1 MNYGFINL
9 NNDGNE
15 FPFKTTLHTSDPL
28 FQAKNEL
35 LGTALVKRTYR
46 VMADLQ
52 EEETFKW
59 LSWLRFVDYD
69 GDMMVLAQAKSKDKQ
84 QDDDEGT
91 ISFSWKAE
99 NLGALTI

>member
-15 FPFKTTLHTSDPL
+15 FPFKTTLLTSDPL

-69 GDMMVLAQAKSKDKQ
+69 GDMMVLAQAKSKD
-84 QDDDEGT
+84 
-91 ISFSWKAE
+91 
-99 NLGALTI
+99 

>member
-1 MNYGFINL
+1 LNYGFINL

-15 FPFKTTLHTSDPL
+15 FPFKITLPTSDPL

-59 LSWLRFVDYD
+59 MSWLRFVDYD
-69 GDMMVLAQAKSKDKQ
+69 GDMMVLAQAKSKD
-84 QDDDEGT
+84 
-91 ISFSWKAE
+91 
-99 NLGALTI
+99 

>member
-15 FPFKTTLHTSDPL
+15 FPFKTTLPTSDPL

-59 LSWLRFVDYD
+59 LSWLRFMDYD
-69 GDMMVLAQAKSKDKQ
+69 GDMMVLAQAKSKD
-84 QDDDEGT
+84 
-91 ISFSWKAE
+91 
-99 NLGALTI
+99 

>member
-69 GDMMVLAQAKSKDKQ
+69 GDMMVLA
-84 QDDDEGT
+84 
-91 ISFSWKAE
+91 
-99 NLGALTI
+99 

>member
-69 GDMMVLAQAKSKDKQ
+69 GDMMVLAQAKSKD
-84 QDDDEGT
+84 
-91 ISFSWKAE
+91 
-99 NLGALTI
+99 

>member
-1 MNYGFINL
+1 LNYGFINL

-69 GDMMVLAQAKSKDKQ
+69 GDMMVLAQAKSKD
-84 QDDDEGT
+84 
-91 ISFSWKAE
+91 
-99 NLGALTI
+99 

>member
-15 FPFKTTLHTSDPL
+15 FPFKVTLPTSDPL

-59 LSWLRFVDYD
+59 MSWLRFVDYD
-69 GDMMVLAQAKSKDKQ
+69 GDMMVLAQAKSKD
-84 QDDDEGT
+84 
-91 ISFSWKAE
+91 
-99 NLGALTI
+99 